1 MQSNST
7 ESQSPVTVATLR
19 SMKVAREKIGCLTV
33 YDASFAR
40 VLDDAG
46 VDILLVGD
54 SLGMVIQGEETTL
67 PVTVEHMVYHTR
79 SAARG
84 CRRALL
90 MADMPFMSYAT
101 PLQALD
107 NAARLMR
114 EGQAQMVKLEGGR
127 TQVETVRA
135 LSDRGIPVCAHLGL
149 QPQSVHKVG
158 GYRVQG
164 RGEAAALG
172 MLEDAKALEE
182 AGADLLLLECVPS
195 ALAAG
200 ITVAVN
206 VPVIGIGAGP
216 DCDGQVLVLYDMLG
230 VTPGP
235 VPRFAQDF
243 LKQGGDVAGAVRAYV
258 EAVKGARFPTRAHA
272 YD

>member
-7 ESQSPVTVATLR
+7 DSQSPVTVATLR
-19 SMKVAREKIGCLTV
+19 RMKTEREKIACLTV

-54 SLGMVIQGEETTL
+54 SLGMVIQGQETTL

-84 CRRALL
+84 RRRALL
-90 MADMPFMSYAT
+90 IADMPFMSYAT
-101 PLQALD
+101 PHQALN

-114 EGQAQMVKLEGGR
+114 EGQAQMVKLEGGH
-127 TQVETVRA
+127 TAAETVRA
-135 LSDRGIPVCAHLGL
+135 LSDRGIPVCSHLGL

-172 MLEDAKALEE
+172 MLEDAKVLQE
-182 AGADLLLLECVPS
+182 AGADLLVLECVPS

-200 ITVAVN
+200 ITVAVDI
-206 VPVIGIGAGP
+206 PVIGIGAGP

-235 VPRFAQDF
+235 VPRFAHDF
-243 LKQGGDVAGAVRAYV
+243 LQQGGDVATAVRAYV
-258 EAVKGARFPTRAHA
+258 KAVRGGSFPTRAHA